1 MMFRVSVGRQDHP
14 GNTRLP
20 RERADGGLGQ
30 QVDTEVTLSGE
41 NGDHGG
47 ENGDHGGENGGHG
60 GENGDHGG
68 ENDQTP
74 QREDESRLQRQRWK
88 QPSNPRIGE
97 HAWGEKSA
105 T

>member
-1 MMFRVSVGRQDHP
+1 MGRQDHP
-14 GNTRLP
+14 GNLGLS

-41 NGDHGG
+41 NGD
-47 ENGDHGGENGGHG
+47 HG

-105 T
+105 TGY

>member
-14 GNTRLP
+14 GNLGLS

-47 ENGDHGGENGGHG
+47 ENSSAG
-60 GENGDHGG
+60 
-68 ENDQTP
+68 
-74 QREDESRLQRQRWK
+74 R
-88 QPSNPRIGE
+88 RIKTAKTKME
-97 HAWGEKSA
+97 
-105 T
+105 TTQ

>member
-14 GNTRLP
+14 GNLGLP

-30 QVDTEVTLSGE
+30 QVDTEVTLS
-41 NGDHGG
+41 
-47 ENGDHGGENGGHG
+47 

>member
-14 GNTRLP
+14 GNPRLP

-41 NGDHGG
+41 NGD
-47 ENGDHGGENGGHG
+47 HG

>member
-1 MMFRVSVGRQDHP
+1 MGRQDHP
-14 GNTRLP
+14 GNPRLP

-41 NGDHGG
+41 NGEYGG
-47 ENGDHGGENGGHG
+47 ENG
-60 GENGDHGG
+60 
-68 ENDQTP
+68 QTP

-88 QPSNPRIGE
+88 QPSNLRIGE